1 MMARWAPNL
10 LTATTKLVLTATSN
24 NFEARLAFVA
34 YEMESVLARLLPE
47 PAGPQAEIMNAMR
60 YAALGGGKR
69 LRPFL
74 LIEAALMLGYE
85 DVGVWQVA
93 GALECVHVYSLI
105 HDDLPCMD
113 DDDLRRG
120 KPTVHKAYDEAM
132 AVLSG
137 DALLTLAFE
146 ILADENVHKDA
157 DIRLKLITDLTSASG
172 THGMIGGQVIDIYAD
187 GQVQDE
193 ALITQLQALKTG
205 ALIHYAVV
213 SGGRLGGANE
223 QDLQNLSTYAHALG
237 VAFQIRDDILDAE
250 GDAAQMGKATKK
262 DAGLGKATF
271 VSIHGLDG
279 AKKKAGALGDE
290 AKAALAPYGQK
301 ADVLCGAVDFVLNRQ
316 K

>member
-1 MMARWAPNL
+1 
-10 LTATTKLVLTATSN
+10 
-24 NFEARLAFVA
+24 
-34 YEMESVLARLLPE
+34 MESVLTRLLPE

-74 LIEAALMLGYE
+74 LIEAARMLGYE
-85 DVGVWQVA
+85 DPGVWQVA

-146 ILADENVHKDA
+146 ILADESVHKGS
-157 DIRLKLITDLTSASG
+157 DIRLKLITDLAAASG
-172 THGMIGGQVIDIYAD
+172 TPRHDWR
-187 GQVQDE
+187 
-193 ALITQLQALKTG
+193 TG
-205 ALIHYAVV
+205 DRYLRRRASARRSSHYPIAGLENWCAH
-213 SGGRLGGANE
+213 SLCGGRWSAVGGSAGGMNKTCKT
-223 QDLQNLSTYAHALG
+223 LSTYAHALG

-262 DAGLGKATF
+262 G
-271 VSIHGLDG
+271 
-279 AKKKAGALGDE
+279 
-290 AKAALAPYGQK
+290 
-301 ADVLCGAVDFVLNRQ
+301 CGSWKGHIRFYTRA
-316 K
+316 

>member
-1 MMARWAPNL
+1 M
-10 LTATTKLVLTATSN
+10 
-24 NFEARLAFVA
+24 FETRLAFIA
-34 YEMESVLARLLPE
+34 KEMESVLGRLLPE

-74 LIEAALMLGYE
+74 LIEAARLLGTEYA
-85 DVGVWQVA
+85 GVWQVA

-113 DDDLRRG
+113 DDDVRRG
-120 KPTVHKAYDEAM
+120 KPAVHKAYDEAM
-132 AVLSG
+132 AVLTG

-146 ILADENVHKDA
+146 VLAHEGVHKDA
-157 DIRLKLITDLTSASG
+157 NVRLKLIAGLAMASG
-172 THGMIGGQVIDIYAD
+172 THGMIGGQVIDIYAP

-213 SGGRLGGANE
+213 SGGRLAGAGAH
-223 QDLQNLSTYAHALG
+223 DLQSLSIYARALG

-250 GDAAQMGKATKK
+250 GDARAMGKATNK

-279 AKKKAGALGDE
+279 AKKKAKALGDE